1 MKMKRKYKNGG
12 IDPEKKDK
20 TRVVINE
27 KKFPKRFPKPKKRE
41 QEKQI
46 QLKKRPMPKKVYR
59 STLDESPEFPRKSN
73 IETKPNWNKKLS
85 KLTEKRQK
93 KKDKGK
99 DTTRVQKRINKEYYK
114 INPKMKGGGTL
125 MKRYAK
131 KFQEGGLNDETN
143 T

>member
-46 QLKKRPMPKKVYR
+46 QLKNRMSVDF
-59 STLDESPEFPRKSN
+59 SA
-73 IETKPNWNKKLS
+73 
-85 KLTEKRQK
+85 
-93 KKDKGK
+93 
-99 DTTRVQKRINKEYYK
+99 INF
-114 INPKMKGGGTL
+114 IG
-125 MKRYAK
+125 
-131 KFQEGGLNDETN
+131 
-143 T
+143 